1 MWLNTKNADKQLCK
15 FWERKKKNVSATYC
29 CKACMESS
37 CDECKA
43 LHELVAILQSHKIV
57 QIVDNE
63 DFDNENEVE
72 ELCPEHKGKA
82 IDAFCVL
89 CCCICHAKHHRSC
102 QRVWRDVLRTCS

>member
-1 MWLNTKNADKQLCK
+1 M
-15 FWERKKKNVSATYC
+15 SATHC

-43 LHELVAILQSHKIV
+43 LHELVAILQNHKIV

-72 ELCPEHKGKA
+72 ELCPEHIGKA
-82 IDAFCVL
+82 IDAFFAFCVVVFAML
-89 CCCICHAKHHRSC
+89 NIID
-102 QRVWRDVLRTCS
+102 RV

>member
-57 QIVDNE
+57 QIVDTQRE
-63 DFDNENEVE
+63 GDR
-72 ELCPEHKGKA
+72 
-82 IDAFCVL
+82 CVL
-89 CCCICHAKHHRSC
+89 RF
-102 QRVWRDVLRTCS
+102 VLLYLPC

>member
-15 FWERKKKNVSATYC
+15 FWERKKKNVSATHC

-57 QIVDNE
+57 QI
-63 DFDNENEVE
+63 
-72 ELCPEHKGKA
+72 
-82 IDAFCVL
+82 AFCVVVFAML
-89 CCCICHAKHHRSC
+89 NIID
-102 QRVWRDVLRTCS
+102 RVRGYGEMY

>member
-1 MWLNTKNADKQLCK
+1 MCLLHTVVKHVWNPAATNAKL
-15 FWERKKKNVSATYC
+15 
-29 CKACMESS
+29 
-37 CDECKA
+37 
-43 LHELVAILQSHKIV
+43 LHEVVAILQSHKIV

>member
-1 MWLNTKNADKQLCK
+1 M
-15 FWERKKKNVSATYC
+15 SATHC

-82 IDAFCVL
+82 I
-89 CCCICHAKHHRSC
+89 
-102 QRVWRDVLRTCS
+102 VLRFVLLYLPC